1 MYKLIL
7 SVRTRKELKEIPKQ
21 HREAILS
28 ALEEVKNDPFEGK
41 PLSRELVG
49 RFSYRVGVYRV
60 VYQVNKQNQ
69 TIYISTAAHR
79 GKVYKRK

>member
-7 SVRTRKELKEIPKQ
+7 SARTRRELKEISKQ
-21 HREAILS
+21 HREAILL

-69 TIYISTAAHR
+69 TIYISTVAYR
-79 GKVYKRK
+79 GKVYKRR

>member
-7 SVRTRKELKEIPKQ
+7 SARTRKELKKVPKQ
-21 HREAILS
+21 HREAILL
-28 ALEEVKNDPFEGK
+28 ALDEVKNDPFEGK
-41 PLSRELVG
+41 PLSRELIG

-60 VYQVNKQNQ
+60 IYQVNKQNQ